1 MEDKIL
7 KDPQIFIS
15 KEARDLYDNI
25 KKQDEF
31 EHFDNKDFF
40 MLATMFGYSKK
51 KRKQLKKQD
60 KTQSGFT
67 RERYLSPADISLLK
81 AIAITE
87 EDDVSVVNN
96 IPKIFAIA
104 EEYANGSIDFLKE
117 FIFEN
122 PADFSRKFANYLTK
136 ASK

>member
-15 KEARDLYDNI
+15 KEARELYDNI

-40 MLATMFGYSKK
+40 MLVTMFGYSKK
-51 KRKQLKKQD
+51 KKKQLKKQD

-81 AIAITE
+81 TIAITD

-104 EEYANGSIDFLKE
+104 EEYANGAIDFLKE

-122 PADFSRKFANYLTK
+122 PGDFSRKFANYLTK
-136 ASK
+136 VSK